1 VTLVAGLLALN
12 RLDTI
17 LLSLP
22 FLLVAYWRM
31 HDTFRGAGKTLAI
44 GFAPFLAWEVFA
56 IVYYGFP
63 FPCTAYSKLGSGIAS
78 SDLRAQGALYFLS
91 QLTFDPTS
99 LLVIAGALVLL
110 LVQRER
116 RLYPL
121 GLGIVLYLAYVVRI
135 GGDFMA
141 GRFFT
146 LPLLASALLLA
157 LLLREYLARKGAAVY
172 LPAAATI
179 AAGLLLTS
187 HPTLG
192 AQVDY
197 ALVTNSFSKNVW
209 DERGV
214 ADERAVYAESSS
226 ILRVRRDVAIP
237 DDGRR
242 ADGQAATAG
251 SIPVLGR
258 IGVSGFFAPPN
269 GIIVDGDGLADAL
282 VARLP
287 LVDKKHWRIGHF
299 WRHIP
304 DGYIDSIKQGRN
316 LITDPA
322 TAILYDRVKLV
333 VSGPIWSWARW
344 KEIAR
349 LNFGLHRPSPA
360 QPDKRS

>member
-1 VTLVAGLLALN
+1 
-12 RLDTI
+12 
-17 LLSLP
+17 
-22 FLLVAYWRM
+22 
-31 HDTFRGAGKTLAI
+31 
-44 GFAPFLAWEVFA
+44 
-56 IVYYGFP
+56 
-63 FPCTAYSKLGSGIAS
+63 
-78 SDLRAQGALYFLS
+78 
-91 QLTFDPTS
+91 

-157 LLLREYLARKGAAVY
+157 LLVREHLARKGAAVY
-172 LPAAATI
+172 LPAAVTI

-197 ALVTNSFSKNVW
+197 APATNSFSKNVW

-214 ADERAVYAESSS
+214 ADERAAYAENSS
-226 ILRVRRDVAIP
+226 IMRVRRDVAIP
-237 DDGRR
+237 DDGRK
-242 ADGQAATAG
+242 ADGQAATPG
-251 SIPVLGR
+251 RIPVLGR

-287 LVDKKHWRIGHF
+287 IVDTKRWRIGHF

-322 TAILYDRVKLV
+322 TALLYDRMKLV

-349 LNFGLHRPSPA
+349 FNFGLYRPTPA